1 MIVYANDDGL
11 IPTASYCGSKTLDVI
26 LVGGVGEGVCW
37 EAAQNIFLVIE
48 VSKRK
53 CFFVFWILLCYMG
66 HLELLGS

>member
-11 IPTASYCGSKTLDVI
+11 IPIASYCGSKTLDLI
-26 LVGGVGEGVCW
+26 LVEWWVGEEVCW
-37 EAAQNIFLVIE
+37 GAAQNIFLVIV

-53 CFFVFWILLCYMG
+53 CFVFWISLCYMG